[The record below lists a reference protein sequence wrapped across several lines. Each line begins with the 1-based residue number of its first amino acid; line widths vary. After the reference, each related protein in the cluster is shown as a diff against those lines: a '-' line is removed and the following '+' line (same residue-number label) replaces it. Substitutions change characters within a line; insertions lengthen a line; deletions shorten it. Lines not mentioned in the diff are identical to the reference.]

1 MTPTLIAK
9 RWDLSSKYKHMLLL
23 DFVNGTFFCL
33 NHHYNISSLKDYA
46 KAAMHYGSEYGLN
59 QAVTEGQSLP
69 SFQHFKSTYPE
80 YFI

>member
-9 RWDLSSKYKHMLLL
+9 RWDLSSKYKHLLLL
-23 DFVNGTFFCL
+23 DFINGTFFCL
-33 NHHYNISSLKDYA
+33 NHHYNISSFKDYA
-46 KAAMHYGSEYGLN
+46 KAAMCYGSEYTLA
-59 QAVTEGQSLP
+59 QAAIEGQSLP